1 MFLPV
6 LLTVSWAVSAGGCN
20 DFGDF
25 CDSAESLG
33 GGEDVWG
40 EERLLGGQGRG
51 RGGRQRRAVV
61 TSYEKRE
68 MAAKV
73 RPPTP
78 LPIRYLPSLQIQF
91 IYTVCT
97 ARCRM

>member
-6 LLTVSWAVSAGGCN
+6 VLAVSWAVAAGGCN

-33 GGEDVWG
+33 GGEEVWG
-40 EERLLGGQGRG
+40 EERLLGRQGRG
-51 RGGRQRRAVV
+51 RGRQRRAVV

-73 RPPTP
+73 TPPPTP
-78 LPIRYLPSLQIQF
+78 LPIIMFSEG
-91 IYTVCT
+91 VGDSGC
-97 ARCRM
+97 AV